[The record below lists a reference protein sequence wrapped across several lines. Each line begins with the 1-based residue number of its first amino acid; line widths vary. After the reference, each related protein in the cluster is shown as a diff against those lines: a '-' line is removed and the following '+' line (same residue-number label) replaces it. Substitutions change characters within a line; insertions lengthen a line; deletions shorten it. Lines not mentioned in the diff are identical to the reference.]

1 MNAQTENAQ
10 INIKPQFA
18 YTAIINGETIANVED
33 AISLIENATAAGYTI
48 RLQLKANGYRLT
60 SSVEE
65 VALTAAG
72 LSGFAAAKQA
82 ATGIIEINF

>member
-1 MNAQTENAQ
+1 MNAQ

-18 YTAIINGETIANVED
+18 FSAVINGETIVNAEETI
-33 AISLIENATAAGYTI
+33 ALIKNAAAAGYTI

-60 SSVEE
+60 QSVEDI
-65 VALTAAG
+65 ALAAAG
-72 LSGFAAAKQA
+72 LSGFAAAKQT